1 MEGKYFVTL
10 FGRNYFVMIKRVE
23 GDKIIVQQ
31 LTFTTYK
38 KAKKKYDRILDMK
51 IEIEEVIIQK
61 RDSLGCMKILDY
73 VEIHNVI

>member
-1 MEGKYFVTL
+1 MERKYFVIARSVT
-10 FGRNYFVMIKRVE
+10 GNE
-23 GDKIIVQQ
+23 IIFQQ
-31 LTFTTYK
+31 FTFTTYK

-51 IEIEEVIIQK
+51 IEIEEVIIRK